1 MTETLEDYQTLSQTR
16 QTRGYKRLQPQA
28 TPQTS
33 QVHKESNTLSLHQVA
48 PLWASVLARM
58 PKTDKIRF
66 KTRGMQLDISQMKM
80 CVVGEAHGFQDKY
93 DSCDDCYKT
102 SLEFATL
109 LRDSPYKRKAQ
120 LDQFVAHFN
129 SKHL

>member
-1 MTETLEDYQTLSQTR
+1 
-16 QTRGYKRLQPQA
+16 
-28 TPQTS
+28 
-33 QVHKESNTLSLHQVA
+33 
-48 PLWASVLARM
+48 
-58 PKTDKIRF
+58 
-66 KTRGMQLDISQMKM
+66 MKM

-120 LDQFVAHFN
+120 LDAFVTHFN
-129 SKHL
+129 EKHL